1 MLWGRAE
8 VFRGLLLDSTS
19 IPNKGQKQMQL
30 HNADEGEFAAALS
43 RHVNHVSHQCGL
55 QEDQRED

>member
-1 MLWGRAE
+1 
-8 VFRGLLLDSTS
+8 
-19 IPNKGQKQMQL
+19 MQL